1 MEGNI
6 KNIKLTEE
14 QRKELIE
21 LLSTEEPKGRN
32 RAERRRQKKH
42 EWLVGRRGGGKSY
55 ENRF

>member
-21 LLSTEEPKGRN
+21 LLGTEEPKGRN
-32 RAERRRQKKH
+32 RAERRGQKKH
-42 EWLVGRRGGGKSY
+42 EWLMGTRGGGKSFY
-55 ENRF
+55 K